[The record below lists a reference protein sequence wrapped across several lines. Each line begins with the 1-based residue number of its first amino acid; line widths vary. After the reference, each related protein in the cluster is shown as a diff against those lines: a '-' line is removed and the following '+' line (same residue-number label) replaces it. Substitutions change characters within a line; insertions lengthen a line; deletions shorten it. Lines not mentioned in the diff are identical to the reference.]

1 MSEKERRAG
10 LPRSAEAKV
19 IDIAVRLGFL
29 GLFVYWSLLLIG
41 PFVIVVLWAVILA
54 VAVYPVHSWIKARLG
69 GRGGLASFI
78 ITLIG
83 LAIIVGPASVLVAG
97 LIGSVETLATGLQSG
112 TLTLPPPPDSVRD
125 WPLIGEKLHAGW
137 SLASTNLEAF
147 LRSNSSLLLG
157 AGGSLLGKAAGLG
170 AGVLTF
176 AASVLIAG
184 FLYTPG
190 PRLAEGARVFA
201 KRIVAERGENFV
213 DLAGATIRNV
223 SRGVIGISLLQALLA
238 GAGLML
244 ADIPGAGL
252 ITFGVLILGI
262 IQIGPGILLIPVV
275 IWSWTAMDTT
285 TALIFTAYMVPV
297 IIMDNFLKP
306 IIMARGLDT
315 PMLVIFIGV
324 IGGTLAH
331 GLIGLFLGP
340 IVLAV
345 FYELLLAWVKEETP
359 EDRTE
364 ADS

>member
-1 MSEKERRAG
+1 M
-10 LPRSAEAKV
+10 PRSTEEIA
-19 IDIAVRLGFL
+19 IDIAIRLGFL

-41 PFVIVVLWAVILA
+41 PFVIIVLWAVILA
-54 VAVYPVHSWIKARLG
+54 VAVYPVHFWINERLG
-69 GRGGLASFI
+69 GRSKLASFL

-83 LAIIVGPASVLVAG
+83 MAIIIGPATVLATS
-97 LIGSVETLATGLQSG
+97 LIGSVETLATGLKTG
-112 TLTLPPPPDSVRD
+112 TLELPPPPNIVRD
-125 WPLIGEKLHAGW
+125 WPLIGNKLHKTW
-137 SLASTNLEAF
+137 SLASTNLGGF
-147 LRSNSSLLLG
+147 LSQYSSFILS

-170 AGVLTF
+170 VGVLMF

-190 PRLAEGARVFA
+190 PRLVEGARIFA
-201 KRIVAERGENFV
+201 DRIVAKRGENFV

-238 GAGLML
+238 GVGLML
-244 ADIPGAGL
+244 AEIPGAGL

-262 IQIGPGILLIPVV
+262 IQIGPSVLLVPVV
-275 IWSWTAMDTT
+275 IWVWASMDTV

-297 IIMDNFLKP
+297 IVMDNFLKP
-306 IIMARGLDT
+306 IIMARGLKT

-345 FYELLLAWVKEETP
+345 FYELLVAWVKEGAKEA
-359 EDRTE
+359 RTE
-364 ADS
+364 DKS